1 VTKTVTDAGAPVPL
15 QRRTAAPEGGVV
27 PGLAEAESA
36 DGGEGCENG
45 AEIGGR
51 TEHRAVSEQRVEPF
65 RTFVEAEAEAEVAAE
80 AGGQALDPLACVDHL
95 AEQGDHAA
103 ESGRAS
109 ART

>member
-1 VTKTVTDAGAPVPL
+1 MTKTVTDAGAPVPL

-27 PGLAEAESA
+27 PSLAEAESA

-65 RTFVEAEAEAEVAAE
+65 RTFVEAEVAAE